1 MNKLLLTA
9 IAALSF
15 IPTLEAAP
23 LPTDPMPMQR
33 QSADVQS
40 VQYRDLNGDG
50 WVSRREIRRQQRG
63 TWRLENRFERQM
75 ARRDCYRYG
84 DCRAY
89 DTQNRQGFYGNDWRP
104 RYRNRDY
111 DGPTLEFRF

>member
-23 LPTDPMPMQR
+23 LSMTPLPTPTQP
-33 QSADVQS
+33 ADVQT

-50 WVSRREIRRQQRG
+50 WVSRREIRRQQRHN
-63 TWRLENRFERQM
+63 WRQEDRFQRRM

-84 DCRAY
+84 DCRA
-89 DTQNRQGFYGNDWRP
+89 RRGFYGNDWYGNDW
-104 RYRNRDY
+104 RYRNRDN

>member
-1 MNKLLLTA
+1 MIMNKLLLTA

-15 IPTLEAAP
+15 IPTLAAAP
-23 LPTDPMPMQR
+23 LPTAPTPMPTQP
-33 QSADVQS
+33 ADVQM

-63 TWRLENRFERQM
+63 TWRQENRFERQM

-89 DTQNRQGFYGNDWRP
+89 DTQNGQDFYGNDWR
-104 RYRNRDY
+104 YRNRDN
-111 DGPTLEFRF
+111 GPTLEFRF